1 MTTDKK
7 DDAWLDKPSFDF
19 LTIPTSKPKPR
30 KDRWT
35 IMSDRSMPTKFVDDY
50 LTYNGNLI
58 DEVKFVDF
66 TGIHRIS
73 ARTIVEKN
81 KIYKKHGI
89 PTFPGGVAFEI
100 AYLQG
105 KIDEFYDRVIDLG
118 FTGMEVS
125 TDSMPELLR
134 DERSALIK
142 KGTDMGLQVFTE
154 VGKKF
159 FDEPFPPEEAVDC
172 IKADLDAGAVKVV
185 LENTELCHYHQ
196 HDQETLR
203 KIIEPVGLENVIL
216 EIGRNGWPHLT
227 MWLIREYGP
236 DINVENIEHEKIVT
250 LEGMRRGLQRIMG
263 YEYLSTIQNKPP
275 QSLED
280 LKDQAG

>member
-1 MTTDKK
+1 MAETTK
-7 DDAWLDKPSFDF
+7 DDAWLKKPSFDF
-19 LTIPTSKPKPR
+19 LTIPTAKPKPR
-30 KDRWT
+30 NDRWT
-35 IMSDRSMPTKFVDDY
+35 VMSDRSMPMKYVDDY
-50 LTYNGNLI
+50 LAYNGDLI

-81 KIYKKHGI
+81 KIYKKYNI

-100 AYLQG
+100 SYLQG
-105 KIDEFYDRVIDLG
+105 KVDEFYDRVIDLG

-134 DERSALIK
+134 EERSALIK
-142 KGTDMGLQVFTE
+142 KGTSMGLQVFTE

-159 FDEPFPPEEAVDC
+159 FDEPFPASEMVDC
-172 IKADLDAGAVKVV
+172 IKADLDAGATKVV
-185 LENTELCHYHQ
+185 IENTELCYYFE
-196 HDQETLR
+196 HDREQLR
-203 KIIEPVGLENVIL
+203 KIIEPVGLQNVIL
-216 EIGRNGWPHLT
+216 EIGRNGWPHVT
-227 MWLIREYGP
+227 IWLLREYGP

-250 LEGMRRGLQRIMG
+250 LEGMRRGLQRIVG

-275 QSLED
+275 QSIEE
-280 LKDQAG
+280 LKGQAG